1 MQKLVQIKVLHY
13 QQKTTGDLQ
22 IFGWRFGLITGDF
35 LSTYLMRV
43 FIVY

>member
-1 MQKLVQIKVLHY
+1 MIMNDY
-13 QQKTTGDLQ
+13 DCYATTGDLK

-35 LSTYLMRV
+35 LLTYLMRV